1 MGQDP
6 SFASIAENAVIDKY
20 GRIAARK
27 GINKLT
33 SSATP
38 LGSSIGVETIFEFVD
53 YSGDKVI
60 FSTGNNKIFTG
71 TTTLTDV
78 TPGSYTVSANN
89 WKIINFA
96 DHAYFF
102 QRGQEPLIY
111 TDESGSGVLAKF
123 SDHSHATGTPPQAN
137 EALAA
142 FGRVWVAD
150 VTGCLLYT
158 SPSPR
163 DS

>member
-1 MGQDP
+1 MAEQRQNIYIGAPGFRGLNTQDSPVGQDP

-60 FSTGNNKIFTG
+60 FSTGNSKIFTG

-96 DHAYFF
+96 DHAYFLPE
-102 QRGQEPLIY
+102 R
-111 TDESGSGVLAKF
+111 TR
-123 SDHSHATGTPPQAN
+123 ATN
-137 EALAA
+137 LH
-142 FGRVWVAD
+142 
-150 VTGCLLYT
+150 
-158 SPSPR
+158 
-163 DS
+163 